1 MKRIIGLILF
11 LFNGLTFSVSLK
23 NVVVFGD
30 SLSDNGNL
38 YEYMQHQLPLSPPY
52 FEGRF
57 SNGPLWVEHVL
68 NFYFPET
75 PEKHLLDYA
84 FGGAGV
90 SLDPNTE
97 MLFTLDHE
105 IDSYLLS
112 HQEKVDAQSLFVVW
126 VGANN
131 YLDLENQS
139 EQTVIEVNEG
149 IKHSLQRLAD
159 AGALHILIFN
169 LPDLGKTPYAKLVNA
184 RELLTRATTSHNQQL
199 ALTINQLQHDNPGV
213 QWLSFDVN
221 ALLNS
226 FLIEPQRFGFTN
238 VDSTCYESMAAM
250 PILTQYSKYSMVK
263 VASRININS
272 RQDHCEGYLFFD
284 PIHPAS
290 RAHEL
295 MANHVQQL
303 LDKSG
308 IILRD

>member
-1 MKRIIGLILF
+1 MKGIIGLILF
-11 LFNGLTFSVSLK
+11 LFSGLTFAGSLK

-57 SNGPLWVEHVL
+57 SNGPLWVEHLL
-68 NFYFPET
+68 NYYFPKT
-75 PEKHLLDYA
+75 PAQHLLDYA

-90 SLDPNTE
+90 SLDPNTQ

-112 HQEKVDAQSLFVVW
+112 HQENADAHSLFVVW

-131 YLDLENQS
+131 YLDLDNQS
-139 EQTVIEVNEG
+139 AQTVIEVNEG

-159 AGALHILIFN
+159 AGAKHILIFN
-169 LPDLGKTPYAKLVNA
+169 LPDLGKTPYAKLVHVE
-184 RELLTRATTSHNQQL
+184 ELLTSLTSEHNQKL
-199 ALTINQLQHDNPGV
+199 LFTINQLKRDNPAV

-226 FLIEPQRFGFTN
+226 FLTDPQRFGFTH
-238 VDSTCYESMAAM
+238 VDSTCYESRVAM
-250 PILTQYSKYSMVK
+250 PILTQYSQYSMVK
-263 VASRININS
+263 MASRININS

-295 MANHVQQL
+295 MANDVRQL
-303 LDKSG
+303 LDTAG
-308 IILRD
+308 IVLAD